1 VATELRRSRVRTA
14 RLTWNAN
21 LAYAVGLVA
30 TDGCLLGTGRHV
42 AFVSKDLEQIQTFLR
57 CIDRP
62 GATIRH
68 DGTAF
73 RVYFGDV
80 ELYDW
85 LKAAGLTPRKSLTMG
100 GLAVPDEFFLDAVRG
115 LLDGDGSISHYVHE
129 PNLADY
135 PNYRYRRLCV
145 RFYSASEDHLSWLR
159 KQLGAALGIYG
170 ALIRQ
175 EREPKRD
182 LFALQYA
189 KRASIA
195 LLSRLYEDPTSPRL
209 LRKWLIWEDFRVQ
222 PVTTRPYRSRTSSV
236 D

>member
-1 VATELRRSRVRTA
+1 
-14 RLTWNAN
+14 
-21 LAYAVGLVA
+21 LVA

-42 AFVSKDLEQIQTFLR
+42 AFVSKDLDQIHTFLR
-57 CIDRP
+57 CIDRL

-85 LKAAGLTPRKSLTMG
+85 LKAIGLTPRKSLTLG

-115 LLDGDGSISHYVHE
+115 LLDGDGSIAHYVHE
-129 PNLADY
+129 PNRADY
-135 PNYRYRRLCV
+135 PGYRYRRLCV
-145 RFYSASEDHLSWLR
+145 RFYSASRDHLDWLR
-159 KQLGAALGIYG
+159 TRLSLALGIRG

-175 EREPKRD
+175 PRELKHD

-189 KRASIA
+189 KHASTVLLAA
-195 LLSRLYEDPTSPRL
+195 LYQDPESPRL
-209 LRKWLIWEDFRVQ
+209 LRKWLIWEDFRSQ
-222 PVTTRPYRSRTSSV
+222 PVTTRPYNRRKPFA

>member
-1 VATELRRSRVRTA
+1 M
-14 RLTWNAN
+14 
-21 LAYAVGLVA
+21 A
-30 TDGCLLGTGRHV
+30 TDGSLAKTGRHIS
-42 AFVSKDLEQIQTFLR
+42 FVSKDHDQIQTFLR
-57 CIDRP
+57 CVDRL

-85 LKAAGLTPRKSLTMG
+85 LRAIGLTPRKSLTLA
-100 GLAVPDEFFLDAVRG
+100 GLAVPAAFFFDVVRG
-115 LLDGDGSISHYVHE
+115 LLDGDGSIFHYVHE
-129 PNLADY
+129 PNRADY

-145 RFYSASEDHLSWLR
+145 RFYSASEAHVKWLQAR
-159 KQLGAALGIYG
+159 IRTTLGARG

-175 EREPKRD
+175 PPAPKND

-189 KRASIA
+189 KHASTV
-195 LLSRLYEDPTSPRL
+195 LLTKLYEDPMSPRL
-209 LRKWLIWEDFRVQ
+209 LRKWLIWEDFRSQ
-222 PVTTRPYRSRTSSV
+222 PITTRPYQRRKPLA